1 MKAILL
7 LSHGSKSL
15 ASQAEVAELGRR
27 IAREGECA
35 YVQHAY
41 LDIAEPLFADAVKK
55 ADECIGTNPTPYPKL
70 YGIKAYAYNKL
81 KDSVNAKASFE
92 KYFKMADTSL
102 IGMGDYTTYASVLL
116 KFPGNDSLAGTFIDK
131 AVGLDT
137 LEVNRVTYLKSIAS
151 SYEGQKSIKKPLIG
165 IIKWF

>member
-41 LDIAEPLFADAVKK
+41 LDTAVPLFADAVKQLIVRGAK
-55 ADECIGTNPTPYPKL
+55 EIVVVLHFLNSGNHVTRDVPELVDEARKHYPE
-70 YGIKAYAYNKL
+70 
-81 KDSVNAKASFE
+81 VVFHV
-92 KYFKMADTSL
+92 TR
-102 IGMGDYTTYASVLL
+102 
-116 KFPGNDSLAGTFIDK
+116 P
-131 AVGLDT
+131 VGLHPVMPALCSD
-137 LEVNRVTYLKSIAS
+137 LIREVLTQLNSG
-151 SYEGQKSIKKPLIG
+151 ENHG
-165 IIKWF
+165 